1 MVEKDINLQK
11 YENYKEQAKRL
22 KKALEYGFNLEA
34 IFIEY
39 AMFEDR
45 TESVLR
51 HADKWEA
58 YVKSRKGRDVTIDSK
73 INYIQKL
80 AENRKDLLHKY
91 FSDDLLEEIKV
102 WKNERNRLIHAL
114 VKQELQ
120 HNEISDL
127 AQSGNDL
134 LKKMKL
140 KTGNYN
146 KAIERRKAKGE

>member
-80 AENRKDLLHKY
+80 AENKKDLLHKY
-91 FSDDLLEEIKV
+91 FSDDLLEEIKA

-146 KAIERRKAKGE
+146 KAIDRRKAKGE

>member
-11 YENYKEQAKRL
+11 YENYKEQTKRL

-58 YVKSRKGRDVTIDSK
+58 YTKKYKNVTINSK

-80 AENRKDLLHKY
+80 AENEKDLLHKY
-91 FSDDLLEEIKV
+91 FSDDLLEKIKA

-120 HNEISDL
+120 HNEISSL
-127 AQSGNDL
+127 AQNGNDL

-140 KTGNYN
+140 KAGNYN